1 MNLCRREPPEL
12 LRPWMKLWMLIKSV
26 QSIDLFVSE
35 KKVVVLVH
43 ILIFAEIKLNQYKDD
58 DKNNQWVYAQF
69 NNLSKTQLRQSIRR
83 LHVRFNDIIK

>member
-1 MNLCRREPPEL
+1 
-12 LRPWMKLWMLIKSV
+12 MKLWMLIKSV

>member
-1 MNLCRREPPEL
+1 
-12 LRPWMKLWMLIKSV
+12 MLIKSV